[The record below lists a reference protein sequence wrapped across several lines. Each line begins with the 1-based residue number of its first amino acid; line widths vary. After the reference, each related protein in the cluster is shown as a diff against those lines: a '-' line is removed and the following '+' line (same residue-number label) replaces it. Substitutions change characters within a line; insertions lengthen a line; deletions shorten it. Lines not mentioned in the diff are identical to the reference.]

1 MELKLQYCKLKTYF
15 ITKCCKR
22 PGIIGATYILKFLF
36 TTVKSLFRNRLK
48 SLIDENNKLKY
59 EIENLQ
65 RAAKLFSEE
74 VQNELRNDSMLV
86 FDWLSASTIGYRR
99 DWFEI
104 ITSEKTTTI
113 DALKEGINKQKSEH
127 QRQKSKLKRERVN
140 I

>member
-1 MELKLQYCKLKTYF
+1 M
-15 ITKCCKR
+15 
-22 PGIIGATYILKFLF
+22 
-36 TTVKSLFRNRLK
+36 
-48 SLIDENNKLKY
+48 KY

>member
-22 PGIIGATYILKFLF
+22 AGVVRETLFAKFLIA
-36 TTVKSLFRNRLK
+36 TVFVICFENRLK

-74 VQNELRNDSMLV
+74 VQNELRD
-86 FDWLSASTIGYRR
+86 D
-99 DWFEI
+99 
-104 ITSEKTTTI
+104 
-113 DALKEGINKQKSEH
+113 
-127 QRQKSKLKRERVN
+127 SKLVYDWPTVSR
-140 I
+140 